1 MNLVNRGFI
10 PPNVDLSAAFSRGAP
25 PVTQAPVRL
34 HQFQEQFAPTM
45 PYVVSFLFVCFFNCT
60 HQRIFHIR

>member
-25 PVTQAPVRL
+25 PVTQAPVKL
-34 HQFQEQFAPTM
+34 HQFQDQFAPKM
-45 PYVVSFLFVCFFNCT
+45 PYVVSKPLLQLYTVFFFLLLY
-60 HQRIFHIR
+60 

>member
-34 HQFQEQFAPTM
+34 HHFDEQFQRTQPSAAPFM
-45 PYVVSFLFVCFFNCT
+45 SDIAN
-60 HQRIFHIR
+60 IA